1 MKNIFSDIIKRKK
14 FQNKF
19 FILGENNL
27 KYIDVKNRTLSIM
40 KKIKNNKIKNRRIG
54 LYLDQGSYY
63 GISILSVVNSNNVV
77 VLLSKDWT
85 NSEIKKIIN
94 HCEIDYIISDTN
106 KVKFKGKKI
115 INLDD
120 SLFLF
125 KTSIKSKIFSAS
137 NDAVI
142 IYSSGTTGDPKGIL
156 LTKKSISHNV
166 VSVCTYLKL
175 NSNDKSLISTPTCY
189 AFSLSQTLT
198 HLYSGA
204 SLLPIKTGLMFP
216 SEILNNIIKYNLT
229 GVTGPPTTFR
239 ILINS
244 NFKKLKLMSVRYCQ
258 VGGTPFELDLKK
270 KINLYFPNAK
280 ILNVYGCSENSPRVS
295 YFYLNKNGLSK
306 NNYFSVGK
314 NVKFTKI
321 EVLNKF
327 NRNCKINEVG
337 EIVISGKCLMKKY
350 WKNNELTKKRLK
362 NGKFYTGDN
371 GYLNKYGLLFIA
383 GRKDTIINVG
393 NEKVSPEEVEDVLNT
408 HKFIKESYV
417 YSEKNKLTGS
427 IVIAEIVTN
436 KKIEDFEVQK
446 FCRKYLSSYKIPRKI
461 YNVEKIPKNLY
472 GKIQRRK

>member
-1 MKNIFSDIIKRKK
+1 MKNIFNEIIKRKK
-14 FQNKF
+14 FQNRF
-19 FILGENNL
+19 FILGNNML
-27 KYIDVKNRTLSIM
+27 KYIDVKKKTNSII

-54 LYLDQGSYY
+54 LYLDQSSLY

-85 NSEIKKIIN
+85 NNEIKKIIN
-94 HCEIDYIISDTN
+94 HCEIDYIISDIN

-115 INLDD
+115 IDLDD
-120 SLFLF
+120 GLLLF
-125 KTSIKSKIFSAS
+125 KTSIQSKLYSA
-137 NDAVI
+137 NDDAVI
-142 IYSSGTTGDPKGIL
+142 IYSSGTTGNPKGIL
-156 LTKKSISHNV
+156 LTKNSISHNV
-166 VSVCTYLKL
+166 IAVCNYLKL
-175 NSNDKSLISTPTCY
+175 NSKDKSLISTPTCY

-216 SEILNNIIKYNLT
+216 NEIIDNIIKYNLT

-244 NFKKLKLMSVRYCQ
+244 NFKKLKLKSIRYCQ
-258 VGGTPFELDLKK
+258 VGGTPFELDLEK
-270 KINLYFPNAK
+270 KIKLYFPNAK

-295 YFYLNKNGLSK
+295 FFYLNKKGLSK

-314 NVKFTKI
+314 NVKYTKI
-321 EVLNKF
+321 EVINNLNQ
-327 NRNCKINEVG
+327 NCKINEVG

-350 WKNNELTKKRLK
+350 WKNNELTKRRLR
-362 NGKFYTGDN
+362 NEKFYTGDN
-371 GYLNKYGLLFIA
+371 GYLNKFGLLFIA

-427 IVIAEIVTN
+427 IVIAEIVITKN
-436 KKIEDFEVQK
+436 IEDFEVQK

-472 GKIQRRK
+472 GKIQRKK